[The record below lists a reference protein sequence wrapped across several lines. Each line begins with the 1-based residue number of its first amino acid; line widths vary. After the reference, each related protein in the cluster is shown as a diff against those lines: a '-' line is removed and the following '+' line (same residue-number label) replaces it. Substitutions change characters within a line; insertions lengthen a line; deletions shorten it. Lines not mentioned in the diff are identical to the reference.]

1 MMPSFKEG
9 LSIVV
14 PLFNE
19 AENIER
25 FFKKIDEFQKLA
37 SFNFNFILV
46 DGCSSDGTPDL
57 ILREIKSREISNIEL
72 IPMNQKNGY
81 GYDIMRGLANAKY
94 DVLSWTHADLQ
105 TDLKDLIRGYE
116 ILISSQNPVIVKGK
130 RINRALMEKIFTFGM
145 QVFTYFYLGVYLDDI
160 NAQPKLF
167 RRSFYEDHLKQNPPN
182 DFSLDL
188 FLLLNAKLNGN
199 EIKTFNVA
207 FNPREAG
214 TAKGGGGSW
223 KNRINLIKRTIKYII
238 ATKT

>member
-1 MMPSFKEG
+1 
-9 LSIVV
+9 
-14 PLFNE
+14 
-19 AENIER
+19 
-25 FFKKIDEFQKLA
+25 
-37 SFNFNFILV
+37 
-46 DGCSSDGTPDL
+46 
-57 ILREIKSREISNIEL
+57 
-72 IPMNQKNGY
+72 MNQKNGY

-130 RINRALMEKIFTFGM
+130 RTNRALMEKIFTFGM

-167 RRSFYEDHLKQNPPN
+167 RRSFYEDHLNQNPPN

-199 EIKTFNVA
+199 EIKTFNVV

-214 TAKGGGGSW
+214 TAKGGGGNW